1 MASVDYF
8 SWRDEMQVAF
18 NQVADSTAITALI
31 EQQTKNLGF
40 DFYALYI
47 RHPVPFTRP
56 QITIFSSYPKKW
68 VHFYQK
74 ENFALIDPVIKICQ
88 SAGKIL
94 LWDEE
99 LSKSGRRVFE
109 AAREY
114 GIHSGFSASAMAE
127 NRATGILSMA
137 SGKTFEKIMLTP
149 EKQLK
154 LQYLTVLALEALQRV
169 RDISMCVMNM
179 QLSQRELEILKW
191 TAEGKTSAEISLI
204 LSISENTVNFHQK
217 NMQKRFNAP
226 NKTQVAS
233 YAAAIGLL

>member
-1 MASVDYF
+1 MTSENYF
-8 SWRDEMQVAF
+8 SWREKIQLAF
-18 NQVADSTAITALI
+18 LDVSNISEITALI
-31 EQQTKNLGF
+31 EQQTLALGF

-56 QITIFSSYPKKW
+56 KIFIYSSYPKKW
-68 VHFYQK
+68 VSAYQK
-74 ENFALIDPVIKICQ
+74 GNFAAIDPVIENCQ
-88 SAGKIL
+88 VPGKIV
-94 LWDEE
+94 LWDEP
-99 LSKSGRRVFE
+99 LSRRGQKVFD
-109 AAREY
+109 AAKEY
-114 GIHSGFSASAMAE
+114 GIHSGFSACAMAK
-127 NRATGILSMA
+127 NRSIGILSMA

-154 LQYLTVLALEALQRV
+154 LQYLSVLIMEALQQV
-169 RDISMCVMNM
+169 KDISMSVMNM
-179 QLSQRELEILKW
+179 ELSQRELEILKW

-217 NMQKRFNAP
+217 KMQKRFNAP